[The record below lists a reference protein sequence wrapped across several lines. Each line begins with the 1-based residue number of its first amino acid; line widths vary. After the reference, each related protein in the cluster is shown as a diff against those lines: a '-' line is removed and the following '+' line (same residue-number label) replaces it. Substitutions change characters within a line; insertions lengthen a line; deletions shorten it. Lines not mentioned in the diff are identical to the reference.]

1 MTSAL
6 ELGLL
11 WELSS
16 LPNVPV
22 SNPLAQVHKSRS
34 LREDIAVCAPNTL
47 PFRDCQESSRF
58 LRLSC
63 ILRQSAFEG
72 MTFWMPIISR
82 WYSGSFSWL
91 YTISSSSAKV
101 MRLHFCPAADSLAGD
116 LQSNTHLIIY
126 RDDHGI

>member
-11 WELSS
+11 WAFSL

-22 SNPLAQVHKSRS
+22 SNPLAQVHESRS
-34 LREDIAVCAPNTL
+34 LREDIAVCAPYTL

-63 ILRQSAFEG
+63 IPR
-72 MTFWMPIISR
+72 
-82 WYSGSFSWL
+82 
-91 YTISSSSAKV
+91 
-101 MRLHFCPAADSLAGD
+101 
-116 LQSNTHLIIY
+116 
-126 RDDHGI
+126 